1 MDVTQIKIITR
12 SCGGCKSNV
21 VEVSVKST
29 KSITKRRVGYGSFG
43 SINDHLSTYVS
54 LTVVGW
60 MAASV

>member
-29 KSITKRRVGYGSFG
+29 KSTKRRVGYGPLG
-43 SINDHLSTYVS
+43 LSTIIS
-54 LTVVGW
+54 LL
-60 MAASV
+60 MYL